1 MSKQI
6 NPIKLTSELIR
17 CESITP
23 ESAGSLDII
32 ISYLGERETLRQNR
46 FW

>member
-17 CESITP
+17 CESVTP
-23 ESAGSLDII
+23 RSAGSLELI
-32 ISYLGERETLRQNR
+32 ISYLEPLGFKCT
-46 FW
+46 